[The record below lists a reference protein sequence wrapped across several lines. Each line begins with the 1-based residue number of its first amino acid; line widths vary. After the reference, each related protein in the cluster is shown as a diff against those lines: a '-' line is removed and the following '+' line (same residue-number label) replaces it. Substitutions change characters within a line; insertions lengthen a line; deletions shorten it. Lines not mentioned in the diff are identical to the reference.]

1 MLRFRR
7 SILRKTL
14 MGTTGLLLL
23 ILLGMLV
30 WFWQNTLHDREL
42 ALLAARDICQHQQLQ
57 LLDATVTLQRI
68 ALRRS
73 HRGGITLQRTFQFA
87 YSAEGHDRQ
96 TGFVITLGNHVEQ
109 VGL

>member
-1 MLRFRR
+1 
-7 SILRKTL
+7 
-14 MGTTGLLLL
+14 MGTTGLFLL
-23 ILLGMLV
+23 ILLAMLV
-30 WFWQNTLHDREL
+30 WFWQNTLRDREL
-42 ALLAARDICQHQQLQ
+42 ALLAARDICQHQNLQ

-68 ALRRS
+68 ALHRS
-73 HRGGITLQRTFQFA
+73 SRGGLILQRTFQFA